1 MLVGVWGI
9 PIKHRDASN
18 IQQVDVATWSTK
30 IFNGVLMSNIIVL
43 TAESFDDVIK
53 STDLVMVDFWAPWCG
68 PCKMLNPAIEAL
80 SAQYDGKVKICKL
93 NTDGNENIAAKFG
106 VRSIP
111 TLLMFKNGEVVNQL
125 IGVLPKDKIE
135 SMINQY
141 L

>member
-1 MLVGVWGI
+1 
-9 PIKHRDASN
+9 
-18 IQQVDVATWSTK
+18 
-30 IFNGVLMSNIIVL
+30 MSNIIVL